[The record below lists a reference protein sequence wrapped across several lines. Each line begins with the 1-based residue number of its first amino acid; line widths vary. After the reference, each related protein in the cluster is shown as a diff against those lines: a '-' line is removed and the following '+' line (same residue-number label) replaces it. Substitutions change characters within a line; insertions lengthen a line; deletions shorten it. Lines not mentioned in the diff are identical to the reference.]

1 MKEILIGIFRIL
13 ARPLLGRNLGNNY
26 FVRKALG
33 MLIDIV
39 NPVAVQGGGRIY
51 LPQNGIDYIIKRYEE
66 FNIDLLKEN
75 LKEGDVFVDIGAGVG
90 YYSVVASRLVG
101 LRGKVF
107 AFDPAPEC
115 VALFRKNI
123 KINNCQNVKF
133 FQKAVSSKTGATDL
147 YLYEDR
153 AGSNRLADVFPFIKE
168 GPKIQVETI
177 KLDDFYKG
185 KIDFL
190 KIDAEGSE
198 FLALDGMK
206 ALLVK
211 NQNIKILTEMPD
223 FKAQEYL
230 ELLKELKFKIFE
242 INKEQNNIIPA
253 EDFQNIISRKETTY
267 LFCKR

>member
-1 MKEILIGIFRIL
+1 MKKALIDIFRIL
-13 ARPLLGRNLGNNY
+13 ARPFLGQNLGDNY
-26 FVRKALG
+26 FTRKIIG
-33 MLIDIV
+33 ILIDIV
-39 NPVAVQGGGRIY
+39 NPVAVQGGGKIY

-66 FNIDLLKEN
+66 FNIALLKEN
-75 LKEGDVFVDIGAGVG
+75 LKEGDIFVDIGAGVG
-90 YYSVVASRLVG
+90 YYSVIASRLVG
-101 LRGKVF
+101 FKGKVL

-115 VALFRKNI
+115 SILFKKNI
-123 KINNCQNVKF
+123 IINDCQNVEF
-133 FQKAVSSKTGATDL
+133 FQKAVSGKTGATDL

-153 AGSNRLADVFPFIKE
+153 AGSNRLADVAPFIKE

-190 KIDAEGSE
+190 KIDVEGSE

-206 ALLVK
+206 DLLAK

-223 FKAQEYL
+223 FKAKEYL
-230 ELLKELKFKIFE
+230 ELLEELKFKIFE
-242 INKEQNNIIPA
+242 INKEKKNIIPA
-253 EDFQNIISRKETTY
+253 EYFKNIINRKETTY